1 MLHSLQSNTPAV
13 LAATPFLA
21 LKPRALRLW
30 EAEQAGAIAALANPR
45 GDSLSSTEAAAEA

>member
-21 LKPRALRLW
+21 LKPRALGLR

-45 GDSLSSTEAAAEA
+45 GASLSSTEAEA